1 MEQLD
6 ELIFG
11 EIKKL
16 SLDPN
21 YIAQL
26 KPKKRKDDRPE
37 LIEKRIEEIEQQL
50 SRLMELYSIDGISLE
65 SLQKKITE
73 LNTNKL
79 RLEQEKTRIL
89 LEQERNLS
97 KEDAFKLINSF
108 DAVLERNSMAE
119 IRNILQTLIE
129 KIEIDGDD
137 ITIYWKF
144 TWKYVIFCPVFS
156 KNRVFFICTTLV
168 QLLNNFSTT
177 IVQHLYNEQL

>member
-1 MEQLD
+1 MYNL
-6 ELIFG
+6 F
-11 EIKKL
+11 
-16 SLDPN
+16 SF
-21 YIAQL
+21 
-26 KPKKRKDDRPE
+26 
-37 LIEKRIEEIEQQL
+37 
-50 SRLMELYSIDGISLE
+50 DGISLE

-144 TWKYVIFCPVFS
+144 T
-156 KNRVFFICTTLV
+156 
-168 QLLNNFSTT
+168 
-177 IVQHLYNEQL
+177 

>member
-1 MEQLD
+1 M
-6 ELIFG
+6 
-11 EIKKL
+11 
-16 SLDPN
+16 
-21 YIAQL
+21 A
-26 KPKKRKDDRPE
+26 PE

-108 DAVLERNSMAE
+108 
-119 IRNILQTLIE
+119 
-129 KIEIDGDD
+129 
-137 ITIYWKF
+137 Y
-144 TWKYVIFCPVFS
+144 
-156 KNRVFFICTTLV
+156 
-168 QLLNNFSTT
+168 
-177 IVQHLYNEQL
+177 LY